1 MYSSRNSD
9 RNLFVLPVGERQ
21 SHHAEQSAQSR
32 PYRLYRMNDQGERR
46 RVILVHAKTNQ
57 GSDHHEMP
65 RSDTALNRHRHA
77 DTTHRKRDQ
86 PDHDTQVLGKVESIE
101 RYIKVTEITSPNQ

>member
-1 MYSSRNSD
+1 
-9 RNLFVLPVGERQ
+9 
-21 SHHAEQSAQSR
+21 
-32 PYRLYRMNDQGERR
+32 MNDQGERR

-65 RSDTALNRHRHA
+65 WSDTTLNRHRHA

-101 RYIKVTEITSPNQ
+101 RNIKVTEITSPNQ